1 MGPSFRYSHR
11 HTIERLED
19 KIKNNPVSSEVIVMD
34 TNKSPPKN
42 KYPKYLLT
50 GRSSSGSKKIIT
62 TKDPTKETKKGVHVT
77 LDHSFLQKRPEKAE
91 KGGIFGHKRNT
102 TNQVSST
109 YTD

>member
-34 TNKSPPKN
+34 NNRSPPRN

-50 GRSSSGSKKIIT
+50 GRSASGSKTMIS
-62 TKDPTKETKKGVHVT
+62 TKDPTTMEKKQGVHVT
-77 LDHSFLQKRPEKAE
+77 LDHSFLQKKPEKA
-91 KGGIFGHKRNT
+91 GIFGHKRNT
-102 TNQVSST
+102 TNQISST
-109 YTD
+109 QYSD